1 MAFEQQ
7 RVGSFNYGFDGTQWY
22 RDEGES
28 GWVPWPS
35 KPAGW
40 VDTAQTQAA
49 TTAAQQAATMA
60 AQQAAQQQSAL
71 QTGLANGSIS
81 VIPDETGGAP
91 TYKQIN
97 PDGTVSILN
106 ASGMSQGS
114 YTPSFSGGGMLGD
127 IFGGLKSAVNSVASD
142 PILSLAAAAMTGGAL
157 SNAGLLSGAA
167 PYTGSGLTAASA
179 GAGTGL
185 QAGGTIG
192 LGAGSIGTAAATD
205 AALSS
210 LAPSLAVP
218 ELGATAA
225 GLTAASALPS
235 LGTTTAVP
243 ALGTGTSLPG
253 LSAVPTTTP
262 SSIYDLNALTSG
274 IGSGLGGLTS
284 GIGSNLG
291 NLTSGINSGLDTLG
305 SGLGNLTSG
314 IGSGLNTLTGG
325 LSNGLSSLSSN
336 LGNILSQNGLLST
349 AATTAGAA
357 LNAEAAKQAA
367 QTQADAQI
375 RAAQIAADAAKFKP
389 VGVTT
394 GFGSSQFGFDA
405 NGNLTSA
412 GYNLTPEMQAQRDA
426 LLASSNGL
434 MGQFTGS
441 QAATA
446 PMATAAQ
453 QAMTLGNQYL
463 ATDPQA
469 QAAKYYADQMK
480 LLEPGRADALAQL
493 QAQMQAQGRGG
504 FAIGGGVGGQGAA
517 NPQLQALY
525 NAQLQQNNQLAA
537 NATQG
542 GMDYAKFGAGLVG
555 TGGDL
560 LSSMYGT
567 QTAAFNPYKTAL
579 GGAQTVEGL
588 GQNALTLGMDMGKTA
603 TAANTTAGG
612 LLASGMTNAAS
623 TMAPANAYSPWGALL
638 SGAGSTL
645 SGYKFD
651 PMTGKA
657 L

>member
-1 MAFEQQ
+1 
-7 RVGSFNYGFDGTQWY
+7 
-22 RDEGES
+22 
-28 GWVPWPS
+28 
-35 KPAGW
+35 
-40 VDTAQTQAA
+40 
-49 TTAAQQAATMA
+49 MA
-60 AQQAAQQQSAL
+60 AVTTVTPEVAALLKSKGYLQADWANGAWYDPNDPNGNFLQESQLGQFTNSMAPVAGAVMDEFGQWMLNGKPVPLTNAQGQTWINNVTPGSKGGQFTGTGYWATPTPGGGGFLSDL
-71 QTGLANGSIS
+71 TTGLGNLLQPI
-81 VIPDETGGAP
+81 V
-91 TYKQIN
+91 
-97 PDGTVSILN
+97 
-106 ASGMSQGS
+106 
-114 YTPSFSGGGMLGD
+114 
-127 IFGGLKSAVNSVASD
+127 D
-142 PILSLAAAAMTGGAL
+142 PILDLGPLGPIALATGGLAAE
-157 SNAGLLSGAA
+157 AGLLGGATS
-167 PYTGSGLTAASA
+167 TGSGLSAAST

-192 LGAGSIGTAAATD
+192 FGPTSIGTTAATD

-225 GLTAASALPS
+225 GLTAASTLPS
-235 LGTTTAVP
+235 LGTTTAIP
-243 ALGTGTSLPG
+243 ALGTGTSVPG
-253 LSAVPTTTP
+253 MSAVTPTVP

-274 IGSGLGGLTS
+274 VGSGLTGLTT

-291 NLTSGINSGLDTLG
+291 NLTSGV
-305 SGLGNLTSG
+305 
-314 IGSGLNTLTGG
+314 
-325 LSNGLSSLSSN
+325 SNGLSNLSSN
-336 LGNILSQNGLLST
+336 LGNILTQNGLLST

-357 LNAEAAKQAA
+357 LNAQAAKDAA
-367 QTQADAQI
+367 QAQADAQI

-412 GYNLTPEMQAQRDA
+412 GYNLTPEMKAQRDA
-426 LLASSNGL
+426 LIGASTGM

-446 PMATAAQ
+446 PMADAAQ
-453 QAMTLGNQYL
+453 RAMSLGQGYL
-463 ATDPQA
+463 NTDPQA
-469 QAAKYYADQMK
+469 QAAKYYADQMR

-537 NATQG
+537 QATQG
-542 GMDYAKFGAGLVG
+542 GMDYAKFGAGMVG

-588 GQNALTLGMDMGKTA
+588 GQNALNLGIDMGKTA
-603 TAANTTAGG
+603 TTASANAGQ
-612 LLASGMTNAAS
+612 LLGSGMSNAAS
-623 TMAPANAYSPWGALL
+623 TI
-638 SGAGSTL
+638 GSTAQQVGSNWGNL
-645 SGYKFD
+645 LQGVGTN
-651 PMTGKA
+651 MANQQAQANQAAALNQLLTQWGK
-657 L
+657 